1 MSATGE
7 LIRLMNYVDDITS
20 TLRRISASVPT
31 IEPEERKKLAEYL
44 RGTSPSF
51 ASVLDLLEKE
61 TK

>member
-20 TLRRISASVPT
+20 TLRRISASIPT

-44 RGTSPSF
+44 RGTSSGF
-51 ASVLDLLEKE
+51 SAVLEKLEKE